1 MCPPCSLPCF
11 WFWLVLFYLTCFCN
25 MSHLFTFVTF
35 CLLKLASLRGMISP
49 APVTCCMKWYS
60 WSGSFYAA
68 FCHESD
74 TSLWQVVF
82 AVVSYHYQLLLVLT
96 LFQKPSPR
104 YDFSLPKVFS
114 RYLDGLPH
122 ILDDLSTLC

>member
-1 MCPPCSLPCF
+1 MLYEMVAIAG
-11 WFWLVLFYLTCFCN
+11 LGL
-25 MSHLFTFVTF
+25 
-35 CLLKLASLRGMISP
+35 I
-49 APVTCCMKWYS
+49 
-60 WSGSFYAA
+60 GSFYAA

-82 AVVSYHYQLLLVLT
+82 AVVSHHYQLLLVLT

-114 RYLDGLPH
+114 GYLDGLPY
-122 ILDDLSTLC
+122 ILIYNEKDVYALLDLLISWAAEWQMTFNPKKTEF